1 MHINHHTASLLPLA
15 LANTKLLSVSMDLL
29 MQKFRINSTQYTAFC
44 GQLLLLSLRISKF
57 IHAIVCVDGTP
68 FLLVLKQYSIVW
80 IYYTL
85 SVHSSVHR
93 YWVVSSS
100 FLS

>member
-1 MHINHHTASLLPLA
+1 MHVNHHTASLLPLA

-29 MQKFRINSTQYTAFC
+29 MQKFHINSMQHTAFC
-44 GQLLLLSLRISKF
+44 SQLLLSVRISKF
-57 IHAIVCVDGTP
+57 IHAIVCVDGTL
-68 FLLVLKQYSIVW
+68 FLLVVKQYSIVW

-93 YWVVSSS
+93 YWVVSTS
-100 FLS
+100 